1 MGAKRIQIGAEITNW
16 GKRYFKS
23 AQGLQM
29 VARITSRC
37 RTFVRSLLSSVKV
50 TEIHAGFLPFIPKPI
65 TEYPSVYI
73 LMLNF
78 VTIVKQLDST
88 NIL

>member
-1 MGAKRIQIGAEITNW
+1 MGHGFQMGAKRIQIGAEITNW

-23 AQGLQM
+23 TQGLQI

-50 TEIHAGFLPFIPKPI
+50 TEIHAGFLPFIPKPLCVHI
-65 TEYPSVYI
+65 NVEFCDDCKT
-73 LMLNF
+73 
-78 VTIVKQLDST
+78 T
-88 NIL
+88 